1 MSITITGLPTVGS
14 VTDTTYIPSETSSV
28 TGKVSALSMRNY
40 IASGTLSTVTATTLV
55 STTSAIGT
63 AAAISLTTTGDVV
76 IGGNLTILG
85 GEYVTGNVYGNYF
98 LGNVQG
104 NVAGN
109 LVGNVSGTLIGNVV
123 NPTSGG
129 GAIVGNLTAYVTY
142 PVQPYIT
149 NLGNITANVL
159 TVNANVRSGNLVT
172 TGTANVGAL
181 IVNGTTT
188 QVGDILANAN
198 VTVNIGSTSNWF
210 NQIYG
215 TAVHALYADLAERY
229 TSDSQYP
236 PGTVVVF
243 GTNTEVTASYQA
255 NDARVAGVVSTNP
268 AYTMNAGTD
277 GVDIA
282 LQGRVP
288 CQVIGPVA
296 RGDMIVTSAI
306 PGVGMTNNTPAMGT
320 VIGKALG
327 NHSGNGVSI
336 IEVVV
341 GRL

>member
-28 TGKVSALSMRNY
+28 TGKITALSLRNY
-40 IASGTLSTVTATTLV
+40 VASGTLSTVTATTLV

-63 AAAISLTTTGDVV
+63 AAAISLTTSGDVV

-85 GEYVTGNVYGNYF
+85 GEYVAGNVSGNYF

-129 GAIVGNLTAYVTY
+129 GAIVGNLTAYVTF
-142 PVQPYIT
+142 PTQPYIT

-159 TVNANVRSGNLVT
+159 TVNANVRSGNLST
-172 TGTANVGAL
+172 LGTANVGTL
-181 IVNGTTT
+181 IVTGTSTYT
-188 QVGDILANAN
+188 GDLLANAN
-198 VTVNIGSTSNWF
+198 VTVNIGSTTNWF

-243 GTNTEVTASYQA
+243 GTTTEVTASYQA

-268 AYTMNAGTD
+268 AYTMNAGTA
-277 GVDIA
+277 GVDVA

-288 CQVIGPVA
+288 CQVTGAVA
-296 RGDMIVTSAI
+296 RGDMMVTSAI
-306 PGVGMTNNTPAMGT
+306 PGVAIASSSPAIGT

-327 NHSGNGVSI
+327 THSGTGVGI

>member
-1 MSITITGLPTVGS
+1 MTITITGLPNLGS
-14 VTDTTYIPSETSSV
+14 IADTTYIPTETSGV
-28 TGKVSALSMRNY
+28 TGKITALSLRNY
-40 IASGTLSTVTATTLV
+40 VASGTLSSVTATSITASTATLGAASV
-55 STTSAIGT
+55 TSIT
-63 AAAISLTTTGDVV
+63 ASGDVIV
-76 IGGNLTILG
+76 GGNLTILG
-85 GEYVTGNVYGNYF
+85 GEYVTGNVSSPYF
-98 LGNVQG
+98 LGNLL
-104 NVAGN
+104 GN
-109 LVGNVSGTLIGNVV
+109 LLGNVSGNLIGNAYGNIISSISTLGNITAVV
-123 NPTSGG
+123 S
-129 GAIVGNLTAYVTY
+129 Y
-142 PVQPYIT
+142 PIQPYIT

-159 TVNANVRSGNLVT
+159 TVNANVRSGNLST
-172 TGTANVGAL
+172 LGTANIGTL
-181 IVNGTTT
+181 IVTGTTT

-198 VTVNIGSTSNWF
+198 ISVNIGSTTNWF

-229 TSDSQYP
+229 TSDSLYP

-268 AYTMNAGTD
+268 AYTMNAGTN
-277 GVDIA
+277 GVDVA

-288 CQVIGPVA
+288 CQVTGTVV
-296 RGDMIVTSAI
+296 RGDMMVTSAI
-306 PGVGMTNNTPAMGT
+306 PGVAMASSTPAIGT

-327 NHSGNGVSI
+327 THSGSGVGV

>member
-1 MSITITGLPTVGS
+1 MSITITGLPTQGTVQDS
-14 VTDTTYIPSETSSV
+14 TYIPSETSSV
-28 TGKVSALSMRNY
+28 TGKITALSLRNY
-40 IASGTLSTVTATTLV
+40 VASGTLSTVTATTLTA
-55 STTSAIGT
+55 STSTIGT
-63 AAAISLTTTGDVV
+63 AAAISLTTSGDVV

-85 GEYVTGNVYGNYF
+85 GEYVTGNVSGNYF

-129 GAIVGNLTAYVTY
+129 GAIVGNLTAYIVY

-149 NLGNITANVL
+149 HLANITANTL
-159 TVNANVRSGNLVT
+159 TVNANISSGNLVT
-172 TGTANVGAL
+172 TGTANVGTL
-181 IVNGTTT
+181 IVNGVTTH
-188 QVGDILANAN
+188 VGDILANAN

-243 GTNTEVTASYQA
+243 GTTTEVTASQQA
-255 NDARVAGVVSTNP
+255 NDPRVAGVVSTNP
-268 AYTMNAGTD
+268 AYTMNAGTN
-277 GVDIA
+277 GVDVA

-288 CQVIGPVA
+288 CQVTGTVA

-327 NHSGNGVSI
+327 THSGSGVGV